1 MQAYAG
7 HKANRTLIYW
17 QFSVVFQL
25 VILLPWC
32 LLRLLSQLLFLIQ
45 FSWSQVDYSENWE
58 DFYSYN
64 NVKDFIKVDND
75 ILKVFEAV
83 IKLIEN
89 HDGELRSCINF
100 RNCNPNNKV
109 FKNFKKDRNIL
120 FRVKKRAVIGVFGID
135 KLLLK
140 AFYLLDR
147 NETKTFKTELEA
159 LNFLAQ

>member
-1 MQAYAG
+1 LID
-7 HKANRTLIYW
+7 KPETEISCENR
-17 QFSVVFQL
+17 VFLKEFKGQK
-25 VILLPWC
+25 ILM
-32 LLRLLSQLLFLIQ
+32 
-45 FSWSQVDYSENWE
+45 VDYSNL
-58 DFYSYN
+58 
-64 NVKDFIKVDND
+64 KVDND

-100 RNCNPNNKV
+100 RNCNLNNKV

>member
-1 MQAYAG
+1 MID
-7 HKANRTLIYW
+7 KPETEISCENR
-17 QFSVVFQL
+17 VFLKEFKGQK
-25 VILLPWC
+25 ILM
-32 LLRLLSQLLFLIQ
+32 
-45 FSWSQVDYSENWE
+45 VDYSNL
-58 DFYSYN
+58 
-64 NVKDFIKVDND
+64 KVDND

-100 RNCNPNNKV
+100 RNCNLNNKV